1 MTRLLLLDDEP
12 SILKALKRTIKI
24 PDCTVDIFER
34 PEDAVAALDTHS
46 YSLIVSDYRMP
57 RMDGVSF
64 LKIARERQPEAIR
77 IILSGYTD
85 VGGLLAA
92 INEAEIYRFIPK
104 PWDDIDLVMTLR
116 KTLEYAELLKTNHRL
131 LAQVNE
137 QQKIIMRQKM
147 ELQRLEE
154 ESPGITHV
162 NRSDDG
168 YIIIDDIDHEM

>member
-12 SILKALKRTIKI
+12 SILKALKRTIRI

-34 PEDAVAALDTHS
+34 PEDAVAALGIHS
-46 YSLIVSDYRMP
+46 YSLIMSDYRMP

-64 LKIARERQPEAIR
+64 LKIAKERQPEAMR

-85 VGGLLAA
+85 VSGLLAA

-104 PWDDIDLVMTLR
+104 PWDDIELVLTLK
-116 KTLEYAELLKTNHRL
+116 KTLEYADLLNMNQRL
-131 LAQVNE
+131 LAQIDA
-137 QQKIIMRQKM
+137 QQKTILRQQT
-147 ELQRLEE
+147 ELRRLEE
-154 ESPGITHV
+154 ESPGITQV

-168 YIIIDDIDHEM
+168 YIIIDDFEM

>member
-12 SILKALKRTIKI
+12 SILKALKRTIRI

-34 PEDAVAALDTHS
+34 PEDAVAALGIHS
-46 YSLIVSDYRMP
+46 YSLIMSDYRMP

-64 LKIARERQPEAIR
+64 LKIAKERQPEAIR

-85 VGGLLAA
+85 VSGLLAA

-104 PWDDIDLVMTLR
+104 PWDDIELVMTLK
-116 KTLEYAELLKTNHRL
+116 KTLEYADLLNMNQRL
-131 LAQVNE
+131 LAQIDA
-137 QQKIIMRQKM
+137 QQKTILRQQT
-147 ELQRLEE
+147 ELRRLEE
-154 ESPGITHV
+154 ESPGITQV

-168 YIIIDDIDHEM
+168 YIIIDDFEM